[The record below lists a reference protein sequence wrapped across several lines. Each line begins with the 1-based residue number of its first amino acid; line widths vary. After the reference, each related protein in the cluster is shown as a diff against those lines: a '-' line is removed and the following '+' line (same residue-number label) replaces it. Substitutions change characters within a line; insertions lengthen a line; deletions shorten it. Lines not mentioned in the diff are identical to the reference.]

1 MRQKVYLVDQLAEF
15 LGQTS
20 QGTYSS
26 GKTWMVEKRRWKEM
40 IREDWRRDQ
49 RKKWKRRE
57 EQRRR
62 EIKIVRVRGKEEK
75 GNEVKQNK
83 RK

>member
-40 IREDWRRDQ
+40 IREERGGGFREKNG
-49 RKKWKRRE
+49 RGERSRE
-57 EQRRR
+57 EER
-62 EIKIVRVRGKEEK
+62 
-75 GNEVKQNK
+75 
-83 RK
+83 